1 MTLKRSLISQT
12 SSKTNNNTIRTTSNN
27 NMISS
32 IYQTLENNLQSSH
45 IWFISYQLNLDYYQ
59 QISNINKQ
67 RNEYE
72 LLKQIDEYYQQ
83 QDAGSGSDS
92 NSRSTAST

>member
-45 IWFISYQLNLDYYQ
+45 I
-59 QISNINKQ
+59 
-67 RNEYE
+67 
-72 LLKQIDEYYQQ
+72 
-83 QDAGSGSDS
+83 
-92 NSRSTAST
+92 